1 MMELKLKKDELLKG
15 LAQTVSIAEKRSS
28 MPILSNVLLEVQDD
42 RLAITATDL
51 EVTMRGTYEAEVV
64 SKSRLTVPARKF
76 YEIVRVLGD
85 EELSLT
91 ETDNFSIVLKGSRS
105 TYQLHG
111 LAPEDFPP
119 MPAYDEV
126 SFLEIDS
133 QVILDMIEKTISSI
147 AVEETRYNLAGVFF
161 EKAKSEMDSRSV
173 LRMVSTDG
181 HRLSLVE
188 KQVDNLTMLHLEKGV
203 IISKKGMSE
212 MRKLA
217 EAGGSLQIGFTGNS
231 AVVKGDKAVLVMR
244 LLEGRFPDY
253 NLVIPKKNDKI
264 MTLNRKE
271 FLEML
276 RRVSVISSDDFKG
289 VKFSIT
295 PKELTL
301 SAVNPELGEARES
314 LPVEYDGPEIE
325 IGFNPR
331 YFIDALTALKSEAVK
346 LAFLDGGNPS
356 LVTADDD
363 KGFVG
368 VIMPMKI

>member
-1 MMELKLKKDELLKG
+1 MMELKLRKEELLKG

-51 EVTMRGTYEAEVV
+51 EVTMRGTYEAEVI

-119 MPAYDEV
+119 MPAYDDV
-126 SFLEIDS
+126 IFLEIDS

-147 AVEETRYNLAGVFF
+147 AVEETRYNLAGVYF
-161 EKAKSEMDSRSV
+161 EKAKSEKDSRSV

-188 KQVDNLTMLHLEKGV
+188 KQVENLAELHLEKGV

-212 MRKLA
+212 MRKMA
-217 EAGGSLQIGFTGNS
+217 EASESLKIGFTGNS
-231 AVVKGDKAVLVMR
+231 AVVQGDKAVLVMR

-253 NLVIPKKNDKI
+253 NLVIPKKNDKV

-289 VKFSIT
+289 VKFSIS

-331 YFIDALTALKSEAVK
+331 YFIDALTALNSEAVK

-363 KGFVG
+363 QGFVG